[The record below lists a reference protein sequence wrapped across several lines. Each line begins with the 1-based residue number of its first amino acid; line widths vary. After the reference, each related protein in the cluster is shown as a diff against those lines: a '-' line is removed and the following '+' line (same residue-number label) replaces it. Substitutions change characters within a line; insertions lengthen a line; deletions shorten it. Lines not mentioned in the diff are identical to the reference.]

1 MKARVDMNAWFQRT
15 IRRLVREAAENRLS
29 DFGGIPVFGAPI
41 VGVADG
47 DGEVFRSFRNAVSDR
62 HILPGEILNRDA
74 SDGAGQGPVRVVS
87 WALPYSPEIRRS
99 NRTQEWPSH
108 IYSVARNNAGAL
120 LHELGRRVVE
130 LVGDEGFEAVAPAL
144 ADEYD
149 AFRNPEHTFTSTW
162 SERHVA
168 FAAGLGSFGLNG
180 SLITPK
186 GAMVR
191 LGSLIT
197 NMPLRVAGREEK
209 DHRAPCLR
217 DGGKNCG
224 HCLARCPVQA
234 ISADGLDKSRC
245 YDRRRV
251 IREKFLESY
260 ASKFRMLSAPIVKSG
275 RREAGYSLG
284 CGLCYSGVPCEASDS
299 ISRRRE

>member
-1 MKARVDMNAWFQRT
+1 MKARIDMNGWIQRT
-15 IRRLVREAAENRLS
+15 IRRLVREASENRLT

-41 VGVADG
+41 VGTADG
-47 DGEVFRSFRNAVSDR
+47 DGEVFRTFRKVVSRR
-62 HILPGEILNRDA
+62 HILPGEILGRDA
-74 SDGAGQGPVRVVS
+74 SSGAQGDAVRVVS
-87 WALPYSPEIRRS
+87 WALPYSREISRS
-99 NRTQEWPSH
+99 NRTQDWPSDV
-108 IYSVARNNAGAL
+108 YSVARNNGGAL
-120 LHELGRRVVE
+120 LYEVGRRLVE
-130 LVGDEGFEAVAPAL
+130 LVREKGFAAIAPSL

-149 AFRNPEHTFTSTW
+149 AFRCPEHGFSSTW

>member
-1 MKARVDMNAWFQRT
+1 M
-15 IRRLVREAAENRLS
+15 
-29 DFGGIPVFGAPI
+29 
-41 VGVADG
+41 
-47 DGEVFRSFRNAVSDR
+47 
-62 HILPGEILNRDA
+62 
-74 SDGAGQGPVRVVS
+74 S
-87 WALPYSPEIRRS
+87 WVLPYSPEVRRS
-99 NRTQEWPSH
+99 NRIQEWPSH
-108 IYSVARNNAGAL
+108 VYSVARNNGGAL
-120 LHELGRRVVE
+120 LHELGRRMVE
-130 LVGDEGFEAVAPAL
+130 FVRGQGFAAVAPAL
-144 ADEYD
+144 TDEYD
-149 AFRNPEHTFTSTW
+149 AFRSPECTFASTW

-191 LGSLIT
+191 LGSLVT